1 MEKQFRVCFDIF
13 MNHCFAFLIE
23 NTDVHFSG
31 MQIDAA
37 VILALVRTYNHYG
50 CDVCSKYWDDFASE
64 DSKCHEPG
72 HTIKKDTFQRNVC
85 PYCDNAE

>member
-1 MEKQFRVCFDIF
+1 MPICTYVDCPRKGESFPAWK
-13 MNHCFAFLIE
+13 
-23 NTDVHFSG
+23 
-31 MQIDAA
+31 
-37 VILALVRTYNHYG
+37 VRTYNHYG
-50 CDVCSKYWDDFASE
+50 CDVCSRYWDDFASE